1 MTRHHPILLAFFL
14 IFTLLA
20 GIPAGAQTLSSAK
33 NVASEPTP
41 TKVPAPTSAPEP
53 TKIPQPTAPPLL
65 PRVKVYLPLLHAVL
79 QPAASVFWAD
89 RYLLQPGECTQIH
102 WAVTNYPSAVYAVY
116 LNDMP
121 VTSQDTRWVCPVTTA
136 QYRLRVVRSTST
148 EWYSVTIVVES
159 GGHPLIEFSA
169 DAYQIRSGECTTL
182 RWRVTGARVVYLDHE
197 GVAGES
203 SRAVCPD
210 VNTTYEL
217 RVEFTDEIATRRIT
231 ISVLPPT
238 AMVLRFW
245 AEQYTLPPGACT
257 TLHWYAPNA
266 REVYLDDQ
274 GVPGVGDAQVCPV
287 VNQSY
292 MLRAVDWVGRTN
304 EREIALM
311 VGDPE
316 LRASEVIA
324 GHCQR
329 LDRRGRR
336 RSNTAGR
343 PTRLSARDRWHHPAF
358 HGHVRL
364 GTSHRGAGGAAVP
377 HPVGSRRSG
386 GLADQSWPAG
396 GVSRGV

>member
-33 NVASEPTP
+33 NGASEPTP
-41 TKVPAPTSAPEP
+41 TEVPAPTSAPEP

-169 DAYQIRSGECTTL
+169 DAYQIRRGECTIL
-182 RWRVTGARVVYLDHE
+182 RWRVTGA
-197 GVAGES
+197 
-203 SRAVCPD
+203 
-210 VNTTYEL
+210 
-217 RVEFTDEIATRRIT
+217 TR
-231 ISVLPPT
+231 
-238 AMVLRFW
+238 
-245 AEQYTLPPGACT
+245 
-257 TLHWYAPNA
+257 
-266 REVYLDDQ
+266 
-274 GVPGVGDAQVCPV
+274 
-287 VNQSY
+287 
-292 MLRAVDWVGRTN
+292 
-304 EREIALM
+304 
-311 VGDPE
+311 
-316 LRASEVIA
+316 
-324 GHCQR
+324 
-329 LDRRGRR
+329 
-336 RSNTAGR
+336 
-343 PTRLSARDRWHHPAF
+343 
-358 HGHVRL
+358 
-364 GTSHRGAGGAAVP
+364 
-377 HPVGSRRSG
+377 
-386 GLADQSWPAG
+386 
-396 GVSRGV
+396 GVSRTTSASPGRARSRCVRRSIPPTSFVS